1 MPQSLIDKKV
11 VRASYESCLDATAR
25 LSAYATS
32 RPFAGAADVNERQDT
47 LATNDLISFCIHA
60 RRLVEN
66 MGLIELLN
74 KTTMETSDRS
84 TISLWKIIGCLIH
97 HDLLMIFRCETR
109 FKMLQASLSGAQGEE
124 FLKMV
129 ETQIKTPAYSE
140 PITPHILFKSD
151 RIHYTLI
158 NLARFIQL
166 FSQDILPTVV
176 DKALDQGLCLQDD
189 PLQDMTE
196 EERGRILSR
205 AANLKS

>member
-1 MPQSLIDKKV
+1 MDKKA
-11 VRASYESCLDATAR
+11 VRASYESCLGATAR

-32 RPFAGAADVNERQDT
+32 KPFAQAADVNERQDA
-47 LATNDLISFCIHA
+47 LAIDDLIVFCIHA

-66 MGLIELLN
+66 VGLKDLLS

-84 TISLWKIIGCLIH
+84 LISLWKIIGCLIH

-124 FLKMV
+124 FFKMV
-129 ETQIKTPAYSE
+129 EAQIKTPAFSK

-158 NLARFIQL
+158 NLERFMQL
-166 FSQDILPTVV
+166 FSQDIIPAVI
-176 DKALDQGLCLQDD
+176 DKALDQELCLLDN
-189 PLQDMTE
+189 PLQDMTKE
-196 EERGRILSR
+196 ECLRILSR
-205 AANLKS
+205 VTSLRN